1 MPEAVATTRISE
13 ADFTTEIHVR
23 QHALRGDEP
32 PDKGGADLGPTPKEL
47 LLGSLGAC
55 TGITLRMYA
64 KRKGW
69 PLTGV
74 SVELAL
80 EAEAQKPAI
89 DCRVALHGPLAPE
102 QRERLLQIA
111 HACPV
116 HKMLT
121 GGVSVSTVLQEAP

>member
-1 MPEAVATTRISE
+1 VIEATAAATRIGE
-13 ADFTTEIHVR
+13 TDFTTEIRIR
-23 QHALRGDEP
+23 QHQVGADEP
-32 PDKGGADLGPTPKEL
+32 ADNGGVDTGPTPKEL

-74 SVELAL
+74 SVELSL
-80 EAEAQKPAI
+80 EAEGPKPAI
-89 DCRVALHGPLAPE
+89 ERRVALQGPLSPE

-111 HACPV
+111 NACPV
-116 HKMLT
+116 HKMLA
-121 GGVSVSTVLQEAP
+121 GGVDVRTELSD